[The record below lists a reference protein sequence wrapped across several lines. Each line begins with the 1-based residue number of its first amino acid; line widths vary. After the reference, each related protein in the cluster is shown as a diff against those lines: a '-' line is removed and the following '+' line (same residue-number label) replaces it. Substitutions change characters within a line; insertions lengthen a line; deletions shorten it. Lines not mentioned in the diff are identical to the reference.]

1 MAGGGRP
8 TKCTPE
14 LTNAIAADITLGL
27 PGEVAAVAH
36 GVGRSTFYN
45 WLKWGRRRE
54 PGFIEFRDAI
64 QKARAEAEHH
74 YVGIIREAAVKSWQ
88 AAAWWLERRSP
99 KRWGRWGPS
108 PAPERPTR
116 ADRISKMSEEELAAE
131 LRRYLGE
138 VEESIEQKRAAHAGE
153 REETN

>member
-1 MAGGGRP
+1 MMGRP

-14 LTNAIAADITLGL
+14 LTSAIAADVSLGL

-36 GVGRSTFYN
+36 GVGRSTFYR

-64 QKARAEAEHH
+64 QKARAEAEDHF
-74 YVGIIREAAVKSWQ
+74 VGIIREAAAKSWQ

-99 KRWGRWGPS
+99 RRWGRWSPS
-108 PAPERPTR
+108 SPPERIRSPS
-116 ADRISKMSEEELAAE
+116 DRISKMTDEEIAAE
-131 LRRYLGE
+131 LRLYLAQ
-138 VEESIEQKRAAHAGE
+138 VEESIAHKNAANVEATQE
-153 REETN
+153 RN